1 MGSEGEVRATMEAK
15 GKEVSGA
22 EELERKAKYA
32 CEWFMAVQERTG
44 EVRVNAKLGSE
55 IV

>member
-1 MGSEGEVRATMEAK
+1 ME
-15 GKEVSGA
+15 GKEVSGV
-22 EELERKAKYA
+22 EELERKAKHA

-44 EVRVNAKLGSE
+44 EMRVNVKLGSE